1 MYALCVRVR
10 WQQGTELR
18 TSHYNKYSI
27 TIYDEASVVTD
38 CTYYI
43 VYHIVL
49 LYKLW
54 LLCDSN
60 EAQASQLL

>member
-1 MYALCVRVR
+1 MHYVYEVDGNRVLNYFTL
-10 WQQGTELR
+10 Q
-18 TSHYNKYSI
+18 YYSI

-54 LLCDSN
+54 LLCDSI
-60 EAQASQLL
+60 ESQASQLF